1 MLVANGENDVGCFV
15 GERRKRGGNTKSA
28 DGRALVHDKKAG
40 NRRRRLL
47 SVLSLQSDG
56 LQAVKDSEYGILIG
70 RYVCSTIRTPIMSSP
85 DFPPTSSDPL
95 SSPRIIT
102 RPLSLFQLSVMHV
115 RKQALLN
122 CRSRAEHKPRRVTE
136 VRQAKPAEE
145 ARPKLLPRVPGLA
158 PSSRSQERS
167 INLLKPPTSTRTSS
181 SG

>member
-15 GERRKRGGNTKSA
+15 GERRKRGGGNTKSA

-40 NRRRRLL
+40 NGRRRLF
-47 SVLSLQSDG
+47 SVPSLQSDG

-95 SSPRIIT
+95 SSPLIIT
-102 RPLSLFQLSVMHV
+102 RPLSLFPEPGLF
-115 RKQALLN
+115 N
-122 CRSRAEHKPRRVTE
+122 CRSRAEDKPRRVTE
-136 VRQAKPAEE
+136 VRLAKPAEE

-158 PSSRSQERS
+158 PSSRS
-167 INLLKPPTSTRTSS
+167 
-181 SG
+181 